1 MKVFYDAQVL
11 TQCIN
16 INTICPNYIH
26 ELKTNNEIA
35 FIMLSSRVGQDRKCH
50 RFNTVKLKAIKLFKV
65 VYKRFPI
72 THLLMQGSCAICN
85 NF

>member
-1 MKVFYDAQVL
+1 MKVFYDTQVI

-50 RFNTVKLKAIKLFKV
+50 RFKTVKLKAIKLLV
-65 VYKRFPI
+65 VFKRFPI
-72 THLLMQGSCAICN
+72 TYLLMQGSSAI
-85 NF
+85 